1 MMKQAIRTVVE
12 GKNLTEGQMIEVM
25 EAIMGGEATHAQMAA
40 FLVALRL
47 KGETVDEI
55 AGAARVMRDR
65 ATHIQVRHPGAPPM
79 VDIDRDEINVEAESI
94 LDTCGTGGSGTN
106 SFNVST
112 TTAFVLAAAGVRVAK
127 HGNRSVS
134 SQCGSADVLEALGV
148 NLDVTPETVERC
160 LSEIGIGFL
169 YAPLL
174 HSSMKHVAPVR
185 REIGI
190 RTVFNILG
198 PLSNPA
204 GAKLQVLGVY
214 SRALVPLMA
223 GVLAKLGALRA
234 MVVWGSDGMDEITV
248 TGPTYVAEVKDGAVR
263 EYQIQPEDFNIP
275 RSSLETIRGGGAVEN
290 AAIVRAVLSGE
301 KGPKRDIVLLNS
313 AAALV
318 VASRAAD
325 MREGIALAAE
335 TIDSGSAMKKL
346 EALVEATQ
354 A

>member
-1 MMKQAIRTVVE
+1 M
-12 GKNLTEGQMIEVM
+12 
-25 EAIMGGEATHAQMAA
+25 
-40 FLVALRL
+40 
-47 KGETVDEI
+47 
-55 AGAARVMRDR
+55 
-65 ATHIQVRHPGAPPM
+65 
-79 VDIDRDEINVEAESI
+79 
-94 LDTCGTGGSGTN
+94 
-106 SFNVST
+106 
-112 TTAFVLAAAGVRVAK
+112 AK

-223 GVLAKLGALRA
+223 GVLAKLGASRA

-248 TGPTYVAEVKDGAVR
+248 TGPTFVAEVRDGAVR
-263 EYQIQPEDFNIP
+263 EYQIRPEDFNIP
-275 RSSLETIRGGGAVEN
+275 RSGIEELRGGGAVEN

-318 VASRAAD
+318 VSSRAAD

-335 TIDSGSAMKKL
+335 TIDSGSAMNKL

>member
-1 MMKQAIRTVVE
+1 
-12 GKNLTEGQMIEVM
+12 
-25 EAIMGGEATHAQMAA
+25 
-40 FLVALRL
+40 
-47 KGETVDEI
+47 
-55 AGAARVMRDR
+55 
-65 ATHIQVRHPGAPPM
+65 M